1 MTSPTTTATATAP
14 ITLELEFS
22 DITEQMNGTIGRVIG
37 TVTIRQFAK
46 IISGL
51 NLDANPRVSRTGR
64 ITDAI
69 METIDTTPELFAY
82 KSKGVLL
89 ASTQFTSEDNLY
101 RFTFSNRRIEGIL
114 DGGHNSLAIA
124 LFVLGKL
131 TPPPSRKI
139 KTWSEMKEVWMER
152 SEGIE
157 ELLADASLTELDAKV
172 PVEVLVPGARDEDTV
187 QDFSDALLD
196 ICAARNNNAELK
208 AEAKLNRA
216 GYFDDLKHAL
226 PQGIS
231 DNVQWRTNDTGRLKV
246 GDVIAMAWIPLSCID
261 LPKDA
266 DGKQIE
272 APTPTSLY
280 SGKAKLLDRFEDV
293 MSSPEVTKP
302 STESI
307 NERTEEV
314 VLYNEKVRSALN
326 LTRDFIDIFERINAE
341 LPDLYNKSGGKFG
354 GIDAVDKAN
363 KKNPRTGKTP
373 QKYSKFYRQ
382 PIGYAIPDGFIYP
395 LVYAFAALLKQNED
409 GTVYWG
415 TDWHEFFNN
424 HMGSLVKD
432 YRETSMNML
441 NRDPQKVG
449 KEAGSYTNL
458 LRSAQLALFTEQ
470 Q

>member
-1 MTSPTTTATATAP
+1 
-14 ITLELEFS
+14 
-22 DITEQMNGTIGRVIG
+22 
-37 TVTIRQFAK
+37 
-46 IISGL
+46 
-51 NLDANPRVSRTGR
+51 
-64 ITDAI
+64 
-69 METIDTTPELFAY
+69 
-82 KSKGVLL
+82 
-89 ASTQFTSEDNLY
+89 
-101 RFTFSNRRIEGIL
+101 
-114 DGGHNSLAIA
+114 
-124 LFVLGKL
+124 
-131 TPPPSRKI
+131 
-139 KTWSEMKEVWMER
+139 
-152 SEGIE
+152 
-157 ELLADASLTELDAKV
+157 
-172 PVEVLVPGARDEDTV
+172 
-187 QDFSDALLD
+187 
-196 ICAARNNNAELK
+196 
-208 AEAKLNRA
+208 
-216 GYFDDLKHAL
+216 
-226 PQGIS
+226 
-231 DNVQWRTNDTGRLKV
+231 
-246 GDVIAMAWIPLSCID
+246 
-261 LPKDA
+261 
-266 DGKQIE
+266 
-272 APTPTSLY
+272 
-280 SGKAKLLDRFEDV
+280 

-363 KKNPRTGKTP
+363 KKNPRTGKTS

-395 LVYAFAALLKQNED
+395 LVYAFAALLKRNED

-424 HMGSLVKD
+424 HMGALVKD

>member
-1 MTSPTTTATATAP
+1 M
-14 ITLELEFS
+14 
-22 DITEQMNGTIGRVIG
+22 
-37 TVTIRQFAK
+37 
-46 IISGL
+46 
-51 NLDANPRVSRTGR
+51 
-64 ITDAI
+64 
-69 METIDTTPELFAY
+69 
-82 KSKGVLL
+82 
-89 ASTQFTSEDNLY
+89 
-101 RFTFSNRRIEGIL
+101 
-114 DGGHNSLAIA
+114 
-124 LFVLGKL
+124 
-131 TPPPSRKI
+131 
-139 KTWSEMKEVWMER
+139 
-152 SEGIE
+152 
-157 ELLADASLTELDAKV
+157 
-172 PVEVLVPGARDEDTV
+172 PGARDEDTV

-382 PIGYAIPDGFIYP
+382 PSATRFRTGSSTRSCTP
-395 LVYAFAALLKQNED
+395 LPHCSSETRTARSTGEPT
-409 GTVYWG
+409 GTISSTTTWG
-415 TDWHEFFNN
+415 RWSRITA
-424 HMGSLVKD
+424 K
-432 YRETSMNML
+432 
-441 NRDPQKVG
+441 PP
-449 KEAGSYTNL
+449 
-458 LRSAQLALFTEQ
+458 
-470 Q
+470 

>member
-1 MTSPTTTATATAP
+1 MTSPTTTATTAP

-46 IISGL
+46 IISAL

-139 KTWSEMKEVWMER
+139 KTWSEMKEVWSER
-152 SEGIE
+152 TEEIE
-157 ELLADASLTELDAKV
+157 ELLADESLTELDARV

-307 NERTEEV
+307 N
-314 VLYNEKVRSALN
+314 
-326 LTRDFIDIFERINAE
+326 AE

-395 LVYAFAALLKQNED
+395 LVYAFAALLKRNED
-409 GTVYWG
+409 GTVHWG
-415 TDWHEFFNN
+415 TDWHDFFNN